1 MFPPRRPPPL
11 SPPPAVG
18 GVNVTSVIIAGVVVG
33 EPQPLPRRRGLSLLL
48 QLALAVIVVVGCH
61 SLEKREFREG
71 ESDRFDERERTTL
84 RHLWP
89 PLVAYLKRR
98 LDNGHDT
105 SNSL

>member
-1 MFPPRRPPPL
+1 MFPLRRPPPL

-18 GVNVTSVIIAGVVVG
+18 GVNVTSVIIAGVIVG
-33 EPQPLPRRRGLSLLL
+33 EPQPLPRCRGLNLLL
-48 QLALAVIVVVGCH
+48 QLVLAVIVVGCH

-89 PLVAYLKRR
+89 LLVAYSKRR
-98 LDNGHDT
+98 LDNGHDA